1 MERAGGRPG
10 SHGVDKNRGVGAFQ
24 QFEKIRTRAIGD
36 DHFAIRRRRLRENS
50 RDLQPGGIVAE
61 RTADSDDP
69 NQRRS
74 ISSLRK
80 CVEQEMHGS

>member
-1 MERAGGRPG
+1 MESAGGPFG
-10 SHGVDKNRGVGAFQ
+10 SHGVDKDGGVGPPQ
-24 QFEKIRTRAIGD
+24 EFEEIRTRPIGD

-50 RDLQPGGIVAE
+50 RDLQAGGIVAE
-61 RTADSDDP
+61 GTPDSDDP
-69 NQRRS
+69 NQCRS